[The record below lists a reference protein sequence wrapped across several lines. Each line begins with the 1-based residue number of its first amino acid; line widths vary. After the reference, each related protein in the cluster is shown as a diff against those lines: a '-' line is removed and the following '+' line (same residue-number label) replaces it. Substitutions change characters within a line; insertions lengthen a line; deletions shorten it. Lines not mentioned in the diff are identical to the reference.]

1 MERISLRRG
10 TLLATALALL
20 AAAFLI
26 STPLALGQ
34 SETTPGAV
42 NSVSLTRADGTL
54 TVSWNAVSGATKYHA
69 LYQADG
75 AGDWLPPIDD
85 YKNITGTSFS
95 FSIDKAKSYVVGV
108 RAGNSAGW
116 GPWTESPVSNPPLPA
131 AVGTITLTRSG
142 TTLSVSWPAV
152 SGAKNYHALYQ
163 ADGAGDWL
171 PPIDDYKNITGTS
184 FSFTIDKTKSYVV
197 GVRGGNSGGWG
208 PWTDSP
214 ASDPPLPAAVGTVSV
229 SRDYDNGTLT
239 VSWNAVDGASKYH
252 ALYQADGAGD
262 WLPPIDDYKNI
273 TGTGFRF
280 DVDNTKSYV
289 VGVRAG
295 NSAGWG
301 PWTESASSPRLE
313 TSEGNNGENPPEQTP
328 GSDKPDSL
336 SRVNYLE
343 YGYNP
348 DIYRN
353 HAGTRWKKVENATGY
368 HITARVDGQWKT
380 VAKHATGTNWRG
392 GTAWINLAR
401 GEGCISLTKGERFLV
416 DIRPIWWGGEG
427 EWIEGHEKFVAGPWR
442 SASSHTIKAKNTE
455 VCGVMLTASEV
466 GVTRATLDIV
476 NHTGDWYYKSS
487 INGKMQCSAA
497 VPAGTRSVQ
506 VTGLEA
512 ETAYIFTAYSDSA
525 CENMLD
531 AAPMFTTLGYS
542 YVSNMGS
549 DKDTEFA
556 SGIHSTLKQAL
567 AFTTGPNANG
577 YTMKDITMPLRKHGG
592 RDPSL
597 TVTLHAMAGEG
608 DYGAGSQ
615 PSDTVLATLSG
626 TAPTTD
632 VWTDTTYT
640 CSGEGCNL
648 SPNTTYFVVA
658 TSTVS
663 ETPYAYAWAITT
675 TEKETKRP
683 SNNGWNIHQGHY
695 QEKVEDSPSWRP
707 WNRWDEWNIAEIV
720 FETNP

>member
-10 TLLATALALL
+10 ILLATALALL

-163 ADGAGDWL
+163 ADGTGDWL
-171 PPIDDYKNITGTS
+171 PPIDEYKNITGTS

-214 ASDPPLPAAVGTVSV
+214 ASDPPLPAAVGTVSL

-239 VSWNAVDGASKYH
+239 VSWNAVDGAAKYH

-328 GSDKPDSL
+328 EDDKPDSL

-343 YGYNP
+343 YGYNV
-348 DIYRN
+348 DIYPN

-392 GTAWINLAR
+392 GTAWINLAQ

-416 DIRPIWWGGEG
+416 DIRPIWWNGKGKWGEEG
-427 EWIEGHEKFVAGPWR
+427 ENFLAGPWR
-442 SASSHTIKAKNTE
+442 SASSHTIKAKDTE

-476 NHTGDWYYKSS
+476 NRESSWYYKSS
-487 INGKMQCSAA
+487 INGKTDCTGVAS
-497 VPAGTRSVQ
+497 GTSSVK
-506 VTGLEA
+506 VTGLKA
-512 ETAYIFTAYSDSA
+512 DTAYIFAAYSDSA
-525 CENMLD
+525 CQNMLD
-531 AAPMFTTLGYS
+531 AAPMFTTLGFS
-542 YVSNMGS
+542 YISNMNS
-549 DKDTEFA
+549 VKNTNYVA
-556 SGIHSTLKQAL
+556 PVNNTHKQAVV
-567 AFTTGPNANG
+567 FTTGPNPSG
-577 YTMKDITMPLRKHGG
+577 YTLKEITIPMRDTDSG
-592 RDPSL
+592 RADTL
-597 TVTLHAMAGEG
+597 TLTLHAKGGSEE
-608 DYGAGSQ
+608 DISQ
-615 PSDTVLATLSG
+615 PSETVLATLSG
-626 TAPTTD
+626 TAPVD
-632 VWTDTTYT
+632 SVWTDKTYT
-640 CSGEGCNL
+640 CSGDGCHL
-648 SPNTTYFVVA
+648 SHGTTYFVVGA
-658 TSTVS
+658 SSNAGDNAYEWALTSAEV
-663 ETPYAYAWAITT
+663 
-675 TEKETKRP
+675 ETKRP
-683 SNNGWNIHQGHY
+683 SDNGWNIHQTHY
-695 QEKVEDSPSWRP
+695 KQKLAEIWGRYP
-707 WNRWDEWNIAEIV
+707 EWNIAEII

>member
-1 MERISLRRG
+1 M
-10 TLLATALALL
+10 
-20 AAAFLI
+20 
-26 STPLALGQ
+26 
-34 SETTPGAV
+34 
-42 NSVSLTRADGTL
+42 SLTRSDATL

-75 AGDWLPPIDD
+75 AGDWLPPIDGYD
-85 YKNITGTSFS
+85 NIQGTSFA
-95 FSIDKAKSYVVGV
+95 FSVDNTKSYVVGV
-108 RAGNSAGW
+108 RAGNQHGW
-116 GPWTESPVSNPPLPA
+116 SPWTESASNDPPVPP

-163 ADGAGDWL
+163 ADGTGDWL
-171 PPIDDYKNITGTS
+171 PPIDEYKNITGTS

-214 ASDPPLPAAVGTVSV
+214 ASDPPLPAAVGTVSL

-239 VSWNAVDGASKYH
+239 VSWNAVDGAAKYH

-328 GSDKPDSL
+328 EDDKPDSL

-343 YGYNP
+343 YGYNV
-348 DIYRN
+348 DIYPN

-380 VAKHATGTNWRG
+380 VAKHATGTNWRS

-401 GEGCISLTKGERFLV
+401 GEGCTSLTKGERFLV

-427 EWIEGHEKFVAGPWR
+427 EWTEADEQSGAQFVAGPWR
-442 SASSHTIKAKNTE
+442 SASSHTIKAKDTE
-455 VCGVMLTASEV
+455 VCGVMLTASNV
-466 GVTRATLDIV
+466 SVTRATLDLV
-476 NHTGDWYYKSS
+476 QHTGAWYYKSATT
-487 INGKMQCSAA
+487 GKTDCTGVAS
-497 VPAGTRSVQ
+497 GTSSVK
-506 VTGLEA
+506 VTGLKA
-512 ETAYIFTAYSDSA
+512 DTAYIFAAYSDSA

-531 AAPMFTTLGYS
+531 AAPMFTTLEFS
-542 YVSNMGS
+542 HISNMNSVKHPSFVSAIYQG
-549 DKDTEFA
+549 
-556 SGIHSTLKQAL
+556 LKQAL
-567 AFTTGPNANG
+567 AFTTGSNASG
-577 YTMKDITMPLRKHGG
+577 YTMKDITMPLKVSIRNS
-592 RDPSL
+592 PNTL
-597 TVTLHAMAGEG
+597 TLRLHAMEGSG
-608 DYGAGSQ
+608 DYGAGSK
-615 PSDTVLATLSG
+615 PSDTVLATLEG
-626 TAPTTD
+626 AAPVD
-632 VWTDTTYT
+632 SEWTDTTYT

-658 TSTVS
+658 TNNVRDPT
-663 ETPYAYAWAITT
+663 YQWAVTDA
-675 TEKETKRP
+675 EVETKRP
-683 SNNGWNIHQGHY
+683 SDNGWNIHKGHFKSGT
-695 QEKVEDSPSWRP
+695 ESWGRYP
-707 WNRWDEWNIAEIV
+707 EWNIAEIV